1 MQRIFKGLR
10 PSGRGL
16 FCFRTWLFFAAPFSA
31 RVGKLRVFC
40 ATLGSAAAE
49 EDCTAVKSGNLF
61 CATLRAAFMAP
72 FGASRQKEAPQNFAS
87 LRLFFEG
94 KFYFFK
100 LRPPEAN
107 FSGNFSPRRRRFDFL
122 AQKKVGRGSLQRR
135 RILPRIFCL
144 LAPLFLK
151 ANFICVRA
159 FAFFRDLPLI
169 KAPPFARG
177 GYVEKN
183 ARRNSWDIKRVRIAA
198 NLEQKKFI
206 CIF

>member
-40 ATLGSAAAE
+40 ATLGSAATE

-72 FGASRQKEAPQNFAS
+72 FGASRQEEAPH
-87 LRLFFEG
+87 
-94 KFYFFK
+94 
-100 LRPPEAN
+100 
-107 FSGNFSPRRRRFDFL
+107 
-122 AQKKVGRGSLQRR
+122 
-135 RILPRIFCL
+135 ILPPCAF
-144 LAPLFLK
+144 FLK

-159 FAFFRDLPLI
+159 FAFFRALPLI

-198 NLEQKKFI
+198 NVEQKNALRSQSRARHRKY
-206 CIF
+206 